1 MEKKALGRGLEAL
14 LPIGGVKTILED
26 KEIQEIPIEHIIP
39 NRYQPRCEFSDSELV
54 ELAESVKQ
62 NGLLQPILVRRKG
75 DGFFELIVGERRL
88 RAARIAGLHSVAA
101 IVRNSN
107 DEQAI
112 ELALVENLQRKDLN
126 PMEAARAYHRMVQE
140 FGFTHETI
148 AQRLGKDRSSIANLV
163 RLVNLPSEIQQLI
176 ESDLISTGHAKVIL
190 GLENSEKQI
199 KLARRIAQEQL
210 SVRQAEEEVAR
221 EARWRKGK
229 RVAWRRKPYP
239 DLEERIQKHLGT
251 RVTILKGK
259 RSGKVVIHY
268 FSSAELERLLEVLLG
283 GVPISLDTQHNE
295 FK

>member
-26 KEIQEIPIEHIIP
+26 KEIQELPIEHIIP
-39 NRYQPRCEFSDSELV
+39 NRYQPRREFSDSELV

-229 RVAWRRKPYP
+229 RVSWRRKPYP

>member
-26 KEIQEIPIEHIIP
+26 KEIQELPIEHIIP
-39 NRYQPRCEFSDSELV
+39 NRYQPRREFSDSELV

-88 RAARIAGLHSVAA
+88 RAARLAGLHSVAA

-229 RVAWRRKPYP
+229 RAAWRRKPYP

>member
-26 KEIQEIPIEHIIP
+26 KEIQELPIEHIIP
-39 NRYQPRCEFSDSELV
+39 NRYQPRREFSDSELA

-75 DGFFELIVGERRL
+75 DGLFELIVGERRL
-88 RAARIAGLHSVAA
+88 RAAKLAGLHSIPA

-126 PMEAARAYHRMVQE
+126 PMEAAQAYHRMVQE

-148 AQRLGKDRSSIANLV
+148 ARRLGKDRSSIANLV

-176 ESDLISTGHAKVIL
+176 ESNLISTGHAKVIL
-190 GLENSEKQI
+190 GLESPEKQM

-210 SVRQAEEEVAR
+210 SVRQAEKEVAR
-221 EARWRKGK
+221 ESRSRK
-229 RVAWRRKPYP
+229 RNRLAWRRTSYP

-251 RVTILKGK
+251 RVNILKGK
-259 RSGKVVIHY
+259 RGGKIVIHY
-268 FSSAELERLLEVLLG
+268 FSPAELERLLEVLLG

>member
-14 LPIGGVKTILED
+14 LPISGVKTLLED
-26 KEIQEIPIEHIIP
+26 KEIQELPIEHIIP
-39 NRYQPRCEFSDSELV
+39 NRYQPRREFSDSELV

-88 RAARIAGLHSVAA
+88 RAARLAGLHSVAA

>member
-14 LPIGGVKTILED
+14 LPISGVKTLLED
-26 KEIQEIPIEHIIP
+26 KEIQELPIEHIIP
-39 NRYQPRCEFSDSELV
+39 NRYQPRREFSDSELV

>member
-14 LPIGGVKTILED
+14 LPISGVKTLLED
-26 KEIQEIPIEHIIP
+26 KEIQELPIEHIIP
-39 NRYQPRCEFSDSELV
+39 NRYQPRREFSDSELV

-229 RVAWRRKPYP
+229 RAAWRRKPYP

>member
-26 KEIQEIPIEHIIP
+26 KEIQELPIEHIIP
-39 NRYQPRCEFSDSELV
+39 NRYQPRREFSDSELV

-88 RAARIAGLHSVAA
+88 RAARLAGLHSVAA

-283 GVPISLDTQHNE
+283 GVPISLGTQHNE

>member
-26 KEIQEIPIEHIIP
+26 KEIQELPIEHIIP
-39 NRYQPRCEFSDSELV
+39 NRYQPRREFSDSELV

-190 GLENSEKQI
+190 GLESSEKQI

>member
-14 LPIGGVKTILED
+14 LPIGSVKTILED
-26 KEIQEIPIEHIIP
+26 KEIQELPIEHIIP
-39 NRYQPRCEFSDSELV
+39 NRYQPRREFSDSELV

>member
-26 KEIQEIPIEHIIP
+26 KEIQELPIEHIIP
-39 NRYQPRCEFSDSELV
+39 NRYQPRREFSDSELV

>member
-26 KEIQEIPIEHIIP
+26 KEIQELPIEHIIP
-39 NRYQPRCEFSDSELV
+39 NRYQPRREFSDSELV

-283 GVPISLDTQHNE
+283 GVPISLGTQHNE

>member
-26 KEIQEIPIEHIIP
+26 KEIQELPIEHIIP
-39 NRYQPRCEFSDSELV
+39 NRYQPRREFSDSELV

-88 RAARIAGLHSVAA
+88 RAARLAGLHSVAA

-210 SVRQAEEEVAR
+210 SVRQAEEEVPR

-229 RVAWRRKPYP
+229 RVSWRRKPYP